1 MLEINRA
8 TSHLLEVVFLD
19 KEITLDREVKLEYL
33 MLPQEHYS
41 TSSILSH
48 FKRDLL
54 TCQSMVRKENFPS
67 YYVQTE
73 SIERLV
79 CFFFSIYFYSSVN
92 SFRMRQRSHTSQAV
106 SGRSM

>member
-8 TSHLLEVVFLD
+8 RPHLLEVAFLD
-19 KEITLDREVKLEYL
+19 KEITLDRKVKLEYL

-41 TSSILSH
+41 TSSILCH

-73 SIERLV
+73 SIERLG
-79 CFFFSIYFYSSVN
+79 FFSIYFYSSVN
-92 SFRMRQRSHTSQAV
+92 SFRTRQRSHTSQAV